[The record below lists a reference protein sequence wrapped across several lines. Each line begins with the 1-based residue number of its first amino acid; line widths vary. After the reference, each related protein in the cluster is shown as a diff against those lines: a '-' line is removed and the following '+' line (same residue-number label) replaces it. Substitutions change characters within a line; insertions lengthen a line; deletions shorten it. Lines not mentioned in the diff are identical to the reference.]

1 MQNEE
6 IAEESA
12 ERNTEV
18 EIPSVVVATTLKVE
32 KKRKWRDANL
42 DREYL
47 KNYWTHGHSNL

>member
-12 ERNTEV
+12 ERNTEE

-32 KKRKWRDANL
+32 KKRK
-42 DREYL
+42 
-47 KNYWTHGHSNL
+47 